1 MARKTR
7 KQKGR
12 GQSVSRATGLYDEE
26 FRTAIEKHN
35 LEKVR
40 ELIDYVDINRKDTDG
55 NTPLQLAL
63 KHIVIRFNIVLL
75 LIENG
80 ADINTIDKNGKTPL
94 ILAVE
99 RRKADVVKKLLEKKA
114 DINIMDKDKNTA
126 LDYAYSLHTYNL
138 PDFVDSKT
146 KIIDMINDEY
156 SKRAGR
162 NLISVSR
169 IGKNRGLPHNVEG
182 KIGEYLSGVSGPLTM
197 QQNRL
202 KQDIGISLAPR
213 VKKYTKKRERGNNGN
228 NNSGNN
234 SNNNNNKY
242 KRARRRPGPTNG
254 NSNNNNNNNMPH
266 VNTFELPPST

>member
-12 GQSVSRATGLYDEE
+12 GQSVSRATGIYDEE

-40 ELIDYVDINRKDTDG
+40 ELIDYVDINRKDADG

-63 KHIVIRFNIVLL
+63 KHAVVRFNIVLL

-80 ADINTIDKNGKTPL
+80 ADINTIDKNGRTPL
-94 ILAVE
+94 ILAVV
-99 RRKADVVKKLLEKKA
+99 RRLADVVKKLLEKNA
-114 DINIMDKDKNTA
+114 DLNIIDKNGKNA
-126 LDYAYSLHTYNL
+126 VGYAYNIRTYNF
-138 PDFVDSKT
+138 PEFVDSKT

-169 IGKNRGLPHNVEG
+169 IGKNRGLPPNMEG
-182 KIGEYLSGVSGPLTM
+182 EIGSYLSGVGGPLTM

-202 KQDIGISLAPR
+202 KQATGISLAPR
-213 VKKYTKKRERGNNGN
+213 VKEYTKKRGERNNGN
-228 NNSGNN
+228 NND
-234 SNNNNNKY
+234 NNNNKS

-254 NSNNNNNNNMPH
+254 NSNNNNNMPN
-266 VNTFELPPST
+266 VNSFELPPST